1 MLSFAKIAL
10 IAVVVLAVLAFLR
23 GQRVQR
29 DRAAAR
35 RKPAPPQSQTETL
48 ERCPVCGVFRAPGD
62 SFACAREDCPTRHKP

>member
-1 MLSFAKIAL
+1 MLSFGKILL

-23 GQRVQR
+23 GQRAQR

-35 RKPAPPQSQTETL
+35 RKPAPLQSTETL

-62 SFACAREDCPTRHKP
+62 SFACAREDCPTRRKP